1 MEQYTKPEI
10 EIVELEKE
18 DTILTSICH
27 NCDGSTVE

>member
-18 DTILTSICH
+18 DTILTSNCQ
-27 NCDGSTVE
+27 NCDGWTYE

>member
-18 DTILTSICH
+18 DTILTSCS
-27 NCDGSTVE
+27 NCDGWTND